1 MASRRTSFS
10 SSHSASLASNI
21 SADVQEFSDKYDG
34 SAPPVGLDMA
44 GHDTFLLGP
53 KVVMLDSFVVDLL
66 HVDTSAQTFKLKL
79 LVNMDWEDDGTI
91 EPEYKAKRNLGR
103 TGTTLSQGI
112 TQGIRR
118 MSNHRSSFDSTDMGN
133 SHVSH
138 HTARLNSMDDGSD
151 RGKDH
156 YKTGKYVPRPAYI
169 EDPLSTTWN
178 PEVVLV
184 NAIAD
189 EEPIEAGSKFH
200 CINMLSGRPVVSRSV
215 MYQPECRCAFS
226 FQNFPFDE

>member
-118 MSNHRSSFDSTDMGN
+118 MSHRSSFDSTDNNNQNGGE
-133 SHVSH
+133 
-138 HTARLNSMDDGSD
+138 R
-151 RGKDH
+151 
-156 YKTGKYVPRPAYI
+156 RP
-169 EDPLSTTWN
+169 T
-178 PEVVLV
+178 
-184 NAIAD
+184 
-189 EEPIEAGSKFH
+189 
-200 CINMLSGRPVVSRSV
+200 
-215 MYQPECRCAFS
+215 
-226 FQNFPFDE
+226 